1 MEHIPLVK
9 EVELCDILTKVHG
22 LNEAEAID
30 IIRDLDDIHP
40 NIHRVRLAGNEE
52 AYFIAPVVSITA
64 LYRKIIKDKY
74 TWYSTDPKTVLR
86 YVSDYVQNLG
96 RRSEFI
102 EQIVIRSLKELE
114 KTRHLRDK
122 LYIYIYFNDV
132 LLSQL
137 TSDGETSQESFNEM
151 LRDVLNLYASKPGHN
166 IVIVIPKIK
175 KQVLDG
181 ISRYLA
187 IDEATEYIINR
198 YIAALERGVV
208 TRVSG
213 GHEEI
218 ERELLKLEIRDLEVE
233 IGRRLN
239 EAISSL
245 TSAIIS
251 LLDKAV
257 YCTPDGPKTVDIK
270 LDTSITEGLEKLPTI
285 NKVIDTLRS
294 RRQMVLINVAEKL
307 TEVVTSRGPII
318 FASSPSEAQPILFS
332 FVKDTLRSWNSVTL
346 YLTEPRVVQ
355 FREGTWVYI
364 PPKVIKASID
374 VLFKQI
380 EKEFSNKYNVKR
392 VEDGNQVV
400 FVLEPKQ
407 LPPVKE
413 ERSVIGQ
420 IQVRAATQVPSA
432 TSAKD
437 VYEVIDE
444 VVASGGGI
452 LWIAIEIS
460 KDSVNVIKESLSPIR
475 KYIKSFKVEQSYGN

>member
-1 MEHIPLVK
+1 
-9 EVELCDILTKVHG
+9 
-22 LNEAEAID
+22 
-30 IIRDLDDIHP
+30 
-40 NIHRVRLAGNEE
+40 
-52 AYFIAPVVSITA
+52 
-64 LYRKIIKDKY
+64 
-74 TWYSTDPKTVLR
+74 
-86 YVSDYVQNLG
+86 
-96 RRSEFI
+96 
-102 EQIVIRSLKELE
+102 
-114 KTRHLRDK
+114 
-122 LYIYIYFNDV
+122 
-132 LLSQL
+132 
-137 TSDGETSQESFNEM
+137 
-151 LRDVLNLYASKPGHN
+151 
-166 IVIVIPKIK
+166 
-175 KQVLDG
+175 
-181 ISRYLA
+181 
-187 IDEATEYIINR
+187 
-198 YIAALERGVV
+198 
-208 TRVSG
+208 
-213 GHEEI
+213 
-218 ERELLKLEIRDLEVE
+218 
-233 IGRRLN
+233 
-239 EAISSL
+239 
-245 TSAIIS
+245 
-251 LLDKAV
+251 
-257 YCTPDGPKTVDIK
+257 
-270 LDTSITEGLEKLPTI
+270 
-285 NKVIDTLRS
+285 
-294 RRQMVLINVAEKL
+294 MVLINVAEKL